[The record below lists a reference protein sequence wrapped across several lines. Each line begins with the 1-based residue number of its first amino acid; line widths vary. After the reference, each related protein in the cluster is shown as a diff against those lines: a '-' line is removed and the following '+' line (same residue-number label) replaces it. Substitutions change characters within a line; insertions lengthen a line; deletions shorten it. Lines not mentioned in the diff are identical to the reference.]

1 MNLHSCTI
9 VLGDDLMMTFHN
21 VEQSLGVIDEHGT
34 ANIHQILI
42 DATDGHNV
50 HSYHNL
56 SVEESIE
63 SLMNL

>member
-9 VLGDDLMMTFHN
+9 VVNGNLTLTCDS
-21 VEQSLGVIDEHGT
+21 VEQSLGVIDEHGLGSI
-34 ANIHQILI
+34 NQIMI
-42 DATDGHNV
+42 NASDGSRI
-50 HSYHNL
+50 HSYKNL